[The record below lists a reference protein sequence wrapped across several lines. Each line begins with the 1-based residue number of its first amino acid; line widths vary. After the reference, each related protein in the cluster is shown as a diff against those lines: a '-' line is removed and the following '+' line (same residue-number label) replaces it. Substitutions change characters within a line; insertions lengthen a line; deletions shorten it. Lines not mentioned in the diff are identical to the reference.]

1 MARIACVFSVEIY
14 GTAERPLL
22 NWRNIPY
29 GLSLLAACLEA
40 AGHQVRCWVIC
51 PVSDLHALAAE
62 MIHDFGCDCVAA
74 TAVTT
79 QFPVINKFLD
89 VVKELDPGM
98 FTIVGGTHPSLNPR
112 DTIAHHAVD
121 AICVGEG
128 EKSMLAIAAALD
140 RGQRPASIPGMWFKR
155 PGGLDLECTQ
165 PLPYETNIDD
175 LPFTN
180 LRHWDRWVNESDRT
194 FRVVIGRGCPYGC
207 TYCSN
212 HALKKVTTGKYV
224 RVRSPQNVVA
234 EIRQLAE
241 AFPDIT
247 MLHLEI
253 ETICAVP
260 GYAVKLCAEL
270 AEFNAQRPV
279 PLSFHANLAV
289 TSRMAQNADET
300 RQLLSAF
307 YKANLRHVNIG
318 LESGSERI
326 RKEILNRPEYTND
339 DLIKFCLAARD
350 HGVLVSLFVLMGL
363 PTETVKDFLTTAS
376 IARACQPNA
385 LSESIFFPYPGT
397 KLSDLSVEMHLF
409 DPSAILLQG
418 ERTRAF
424 LRLKGFPRW
433 RIRFEY
439 VFVTWRVFHGRRSV
453 LELSKR
459 MVFKALSGTPRL
471 LSSAIQIWSVVR
483 KPLVTAR

>member
-1 MARIACVFSVEIY
+1 MAHIACVFSVEIY

-29 GLSLLAACLEA
+29 GLSLIAACLEA
-40 AGHQVRCWVIC
+40 AGHQVRCWVVC
-51 PVSDLHALAAE
+51 PASDLNALAAE
-62 MIHDFGCDCVAA
+62 MIYDFGCDCVAA

-79 QFPVINKFLD
+79 QIPVINEFLG
-89 VVKELDPGM
+89 VVKKLDPDM
-98 FTIVGGTHPSLNPR
+98 FTVVGGTHPSLNPR

-121 AICVGEG
+121 AVCVGEG
-128 EKSMLAIAAALD
+128 EKPMLRVVAALD
-140 RGQRPASIPGMWFKR
+140 TGERPSRIPGMWFKHA
-155 PGGLDLECTQ
+155 GSLELDCT
-165 PLPYETNIDD
+165 PPMPYEIDIDD

-180 LRHWDRWVNESDRT
+180 LHHWERWVSESDRN

-234 EIRQLAE
+234 EIRQLAD
-241 AFPDIT
+241 AFPDIK

-253 ETICAVP
+253 ETIGAVP
-260 GYAVKLCAEL
+260 GYATKLCAEL

-279 PLSFHANLAV
+279 PISFHANLAV
-289 TSRMAQNADET
+289 TSRLAQNADET

-307 YKANLRHVNIG
+307 HKANLCHINIG

-339 DLIKFCLAARD
+339 DLIKFCRAAKE
-350 HGVLVSLFVLMGL
+350 HGILVSLFVLMGL
-363 PTETVKDFLTTAS
+363 PTETVKDFLATAR

-397 KLSDLSVEMHLF
+397 KLSDLSVAMHLF
-409 DPSAILLQG
+409 DPSAISQQG
-418 ERTRAF
+418 ERTHAF

-439 VFVTWRVFHGRRSV
+439 AFVTWRVFHGRWSA
-453 LELSKR
+453 LELTKR
-459 MVFKALSGTPRL
+459 MAFKALSGSPRL
-471 LSSAIQIWSVVR
+471 LSSAIQIWSSVM
-483 KPLVTAR
+483 KPLVTPK